1 MPSASGVGASTEKA
15 PVVTSRGV
23 LSATAGGPLVSVP
36 CHALTTTEVASPA
49 AVPALPAKVG
59 VESPV
64 VDPAAGVVSAG
75 FGAALSMVKLRVAL
89 VPVLPA
95 ASPCWTRTL

>member
-1 MPSASGVGASTEKA
+1 MPSASGVGASTQTA

-23 LSATAGGPLVSVP
+23 LRATPVGPLVSVRL
-36 CHALTTTEVASPA
+36 HALTTTEVASPA

-75 FGAALSMVKLRVAL
+75 LGATVSTPKLRVGL